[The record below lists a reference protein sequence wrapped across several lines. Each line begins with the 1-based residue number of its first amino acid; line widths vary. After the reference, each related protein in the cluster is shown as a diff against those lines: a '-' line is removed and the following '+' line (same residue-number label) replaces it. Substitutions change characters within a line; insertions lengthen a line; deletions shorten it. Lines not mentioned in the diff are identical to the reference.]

1 MEFRDLKK
9 QYQVLKNEIDAKVQS
24 VFAASHYISGAEV
37 AELEKRLAD
46 YVGVKHC
53 ITCANGTDALT
64 LALKAWGIEK
74 GDAVFVP
81 DFTFFSSGECPAG
94 EGATCVFVDVDE
106 HTYNIDAKRLE
117 EAILRVRQEGIYTP
131 KVVVAVDLFGL
142 PADYDA
148 IKPICEKY
156 GLLLL
161 EDGAQGFGGSLNGR
175 RACSFGDISTT
186 SFFPAKPLGC
196 YGDGGAVFTDNDDW
210 AALIRSYAV
219 HGKSG
224 DDKYN
229 NVRLGLNSRLD
240 TVQAAILH
248 VKLNAFKEYE
258 IADINKAAA
267 FYNEEFRR
275 AGLAERLVL
284 PETPVGFASSWAQYT
299 VQIPAGTDRTAFQ
312 EHLKS
317 KGIPSMV
324 YYMKPMHTQGAFSG
338 TDSARA
344 DCPVT
349 ERLCKSVLSL
359 PLHPYMTE
367 QDIVSVVNAIKSGL

>member
-64 LALKAWGIEK
+64 LALKAWGIGK

-94 EGATCVFVDVDE
+94 EDATCVFVDVDE
-106 HTYNIDAKRLE
+106 RTYNIDPKRLE
-117 EAILRVRQEGIYTP
+117 EAILRVRQEGSYTP

-210 AALIRSYAV
+210 VALIRSYAV

-258 IADINKAAA
+258 VADINKAAA
-267 FYNEEFRR
+267 FYHEEFRR

-284 PETPVGFASSWAQYT
+284 PETPGGFASSWAQYT
-299 VQIPAGTDRTAFQ
+299 VQIPAGTDRTALQ
-312 EHLKS
+312 KHLKS
-317 KGIPSMV
+317 ESIPSMV
-324 YYMKPMHTQGAFSG
+324 YYMKPMHTQGAFAG
-338 TDSARA
+338 TDSTRA

-367 QDIVSVVNAIKSGL
+367 QDIVSVVNAIKTGL